1 MEPVLRGIIEKV
13 IDEELS
19 EDKLSSNYAVFTA
32 FKDRGLIDSV
42 SSAMFGRVYMR
53 AYQAWLDYKA
63 SHAEEPR
70 PEEAVELVRI
80 FETRA
85 IEIKSM
91 ISEISSL

>member
-1 MEPVLRGIIEKV
+1 MEPALRGIIEKI

-19 EDKLSSNYAVFTA
+19 EDKLSSNYGVFTA
-32 FKDRGLIDSV
+32 FMNRGLIDSV

-85 IEIKSM
+85 IEIRSK
-91 ISEISSL
+91 ITEIASL

>member
-1 MEPVLRGIIEKV
+1 
-13 IDEELS
+13 
-19 EDKLSSNYAVFTA
+19 
-32 FKDRGLIDSV
+32 
-42 SSAMFGRVYMR
+42 MFGRVYMR

-85 IEIKSM
+85 IEIKSK
-91 ISEISSL
+91 ITEIASL